1 MSPHMQTSAE
11 VDSLLDDRP
20 WREGRLGMIA
30 IALFFGLFGAWAAF
44 APLDAGVVATGEV
57 KVAGNRQVV
66 QHRDGGVISRLAVRE
81 GDHVVANQI
90 LLELATVEPAAR
102 ERTLAGQLIELE
114 ASRERLIAEGAHRDV
129 VPRPASWKD
138 LPPEYKS
145 LAKAVLIRQQDELR
159 ARGAA
164 MSAQTGVQGLR
175 QSQITARIAGYDEQI
190 IETEQQIVLVDEDVR
205 ALRVLEEKGFATP
218 ARVREAERKA
228 SELASRRAELFAL
241 IEQSRDGVDEA
252 AMQSVSIR
260 GDRAQKIAEELRLV
274 DTQIADVAPSLAAVR
289 SQLERA
295 SVRATTSGVVVS
307 LAFFNQGAVVAPG
320 ERILELV
327 PDEQDMILQV
337 HVSPMDADNVKVGQR
352 TNVRLSAFEG
362 RQMPYAD
369 GVVEQISADRLE
381 DQRNGTHYFT
391 AEIRV
396 PKSEVARVAQ
406 AAGKR
411 ELVLSPGLPV
421 EVFIPL
427 RQRTALQYLIE
438 PLGQTMWRSFREN

>member
-1 MSPHMQTSAE
+1 MSSHMQTLAE

-20 WREGRLGMIA
+20 WREGRLGMIV

-90 LLELATVEPAAR
+90 LLELATFELAAR

-114 ASRERLIAEGAHRDV
+114 ASRERLIAEGAHRHV

-145 LAKAVLIRQQDELR
+145 LAEAVLIRQQDELR

-175 QSQITARIAGYDEQI
+175 QSQITARIAGYEKQI
-190 IETEQQIVLVDEDVR
+190 IETEEQIVLVDEDLR
-205 ALRVLEEKGFATP
+205 ALKVLEEKGFATP
-218 ARVREAERKA
+218 ARVRETERKA
-228 SELASRRAELFAL
+228 SELVSRRAELLAQ
-241 IEQSRDGVDEA
+241 IEQSRNGVDEA

-260 GDRAQKIAEELRLV
+260 EDRAQKIAEELRLV
-274 DTQIADVAPSLAAVR
+274 DTQIADVAPSLTAVR

-295 SVRATTSGVVVS
+295 RVRATTSGVVVG

-362 RQMPYAD
+362 QQMPYAD

-381 DQRNGTHYFT
+381 DKRNGTYYFT

-406 AAGKR
+406 TVGKR

-438 PLGQTMWRSFREN
+438 PLGQIMWRSFREN